1 MMYSCLICSAALN
14 HAQPKYGEIELKS
27 NTDVPHPYFFRPP
40 KKNLLYIVS
49 DTLVY
54 TEYFILNCTMYYEWC
69 RQEPNILNCLLY
81 LPTHL

>member
-1 MMYSCLICSAALN
+1 MCPIYIFLD
-14 HAQPKYGEIELKS
+14 H
-27 NTDVPHPYFFRPP
+27 P
-40 KKNLLYIVS
+40 KKTLLCIVS